1 MVLSRLTKI
10 TGPGIRTDTNWVG
23 NNANY
28 TGILTASS
36 LGGIGN
42 ITATGIITASSFSGD
57 GSGLIGVAS
66 TDNIITGTAATFNTY
81 PVDIN
86 AGMSVAGVATF
97 AGNVSIAGTLTYE
110 DVTNID
116 SVGIITGK
124 GADINGDLDV
134 DGHTNLDN
142 VSVAGVTTFTGTV
155 NVSTI
160 NSTASNLAIHNTADR
175 VLIKGSNRIDL
186 ADDQVRFQNRA
197 QNAALLD
204 ATSSYVKLYQS
215 GNEKLATT
223 SQGIIVGTG
232 VTIETNGQATF
243 VGIVTFGSSSTTING
258 NTDTVNVGT
267 ALTIGHSQGLQYHT
281 QNLHA
286 QGFEVNQINASGI
299 ITATS
304 YRGDGSQ
311 LTGIVAG
318 LSTISGVVNVAN
330 DLDVDGHTNL
340 DNVSIAGVTT
350 FSGIL
355 DATNTPASIRVAQ
368 DIQHKGDADTKI
380 TFPAADQISF
390 ETGGSNRL
398 KIHNYDSNH
407 NVEVDASA
415 HLSLANNGSNGR
427 FIYIGDANASST
439 GYMHL
444 QPGGG
449 SQGFGGGIR
458 LYSHSNSTNAGGVYI
473 GKSHAS
479 SGAIIFGNGGMSPLN
494 EYARIDSSGRVQIGG
509 VTGPNNAKLFV
520 AGTNSTN
527 YVTIRNTSAADSS
540 GSRWGSVRFQGTQSG
555 GEVSDLV
562 HLQANHEGSSD
573 DQKGAFQIQINDG
586 NDGDSLQERM
596 HLYSTNSTSQPIVK
610 FISSNSGDML
620 NLQNS
625 SGGGQGMIFGVDT
638 SGSNN
643 TTYLKNNT
651 SAFFDF
657 TFYMGQVSSTYERIR
672 IKQDE
677 FRNSTQFFSNKTTI
691 ASNKTI
697 TTSYNHMTIGN
708 ITINSGVTV
717 TVNSGARWVIV

>member
-28 TGILTASS
+28 TGILTAFS

>member
-1 MVLSRLTKI
+1 MASE
-10 TGPGIRTDTNWVG
+10 IRANKSTNRAG
-23 NNANY
+23 
-28 TGILTASS
+28 
-36 LGGIGN
+36 LG
-42 ITATGIITASSFSGD
+42 TVTYADTGIIVSGIVTCTEL
-57 GSGLIGVAS
+57 SGLTALNISGV
-66 TDNIITGTAATFNTY
+66 GTANT
-81 PVDIN
+81 
-86 AGMSVAGVATF
+86 
-97 AGNVSIAGTLTYE
+97 L
-110 DVTNID
+110 
-116 SVGIITGK
+116 
-124 GADINGDLDV
+124 DINGDIDV